1 MYRHAGYNYKAIDFV
16 SLHLDLLIWLVC
28 AATAPALSL
37 LQLLTALCCVSG
49 VAGITVHR
57 LAPAF
62 YMQHRTAIT
71 TARRMIT
78 LPYIRQSANK
88 HMSPT
93 GPVSALVLHL
103 LVQTGAMHNFVGLL
117 FFLDGWRTCES
128 AAEAAGMNFSR

>member
-1 MYRHAGYNYKAIDFV
+1 MYRQASYNYKAFDFV

-49 VAGITVHR
+49 IAAIAVHK

-78 LPYIRQSANK
+78 LPYIRHSANK

-93 GPVSALVLHL
+93 GPVSALVLNL
-103 LVQTGAMHNFVGLL
+103 LVQTGAMHNFVGSL

-128 AAEAAGMNFSR
+128 AAEAAGKSFEI